1 VSSTTPLPPVHPSRL
16 QINKHIEQKLHLLPA
31 KRCDSEKDDFE
42 SPPMKYSNNVPSKI
56 IKIENPEE
64 EKLHDFDNSNIEN
77 YKYFSQI
84 QTLKKRS
91 IQPQIRYDQIM
102 TNNETSMNGFQEDSL
117 PPSDDGVDLED
128 KDNYIL
134 DFRLVSYNITPPK
147 TTYIGHL

>member
-1 VSSTTPLPPVHPSRL
+1 
-16 QINKHIEQKLHLLPA
+16 
-31 KRCDSEKDDFE
+31 
-42 SPPMKYSNNVPSKI
+42 MKYSNNVPSKI